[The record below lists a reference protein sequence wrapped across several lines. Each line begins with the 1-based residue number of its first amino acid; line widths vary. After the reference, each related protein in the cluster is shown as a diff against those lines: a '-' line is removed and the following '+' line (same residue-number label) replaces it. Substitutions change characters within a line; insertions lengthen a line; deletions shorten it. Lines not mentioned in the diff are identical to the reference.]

1 VQVRHG
7 GCGCSATGAA
17 QQQHCSATV
26 QGPAPGRNR
35 ISAALLWA
43 LRVVCVHMAPGQQ
56 AAGGGDSTALV
67 GAQLAGATAAVR
79 LLRSC
84 VSCSIALRLPVQ
96 QHEPITAAGCLCCAG
111 TAACQ
116 RRCREAPRLQRW
128 LAVAMRQRGSRCGA
142 MGAAQQQQ
150 CSVTAAVQHDS
161 SGAARQQQ
169 CRGPA
174 PERCSI
180 FESPAALLW
189 TLRVVCVHMV
199 RSAAAAAL
207 ALCHTLLAQ
216 HGAGCCTDPTP
227 SSACVCP
234 CKWRGFT
241 AACCR
246 LRSAV
251 LTQD

>member
-1 VQVRHG
+1 MSATVPRSATLCKATSRQATLQCANGSNAAQQHENRTGCQKRCSTSSNAVTCQRSSNTAALQRGSSVPPLQVRHG

-17 QQQHCSATV
+17 QQQH
-26 QGPAPGRNR
+26 
-35 ISAALLWA
+35 
-43 LRVVCVHMAPGQQ
+43 
-56 AAGGGDSTALV
+56 
-67 GAQLAGATAAVR
+67 
-79 LLRSC
+79 
-84 VSCSIALRLPVQ
+84 
-96 QHEPITAAGCLCCAG
+96 
-111 TAACQ
+111 
-116 RRCREAPRLQRW
+116 
-128 LAVAMRQRGSRCGA
+128 
-142 MGAAQQQQ
+142 

-174 PERCSI
+174 PERCSN

-189 TLRVVCVHMV
+189 TLRVCVHMV

-216 HGAGCCTDPTP
+216 HGAGCCADTTP

-251 LTQD
+251 LTGSARQEIEAHASRTGVHAAACHSKEHVSPC